1 MSRVLMVIG
10 AILFAPIL
18 LVPVVIVAIAAGPV
32 LATVLLAAACWLVLF
47 AFLNVFRAVGLV
59 IRHMSGHSANGHPV
73 GLAS

>member
-1 MSRVLMVIG
+1 MSRVLLVIG

-59 IRHMSGHSANGHPV
+59 VRHFSGHPETGHQV
-73 GLAS
+73 GLAR